1 MSKIYLSFLGTN
13 NYLPCTYEY
22 QNQRIENIRFVQ
34 EATIRLNCMNW
45 MKDDRV
51 VIFTTKRAFQL
62 NWKDNKEINK
72 KINGKINGENNP
84 EILREGLETRIK
96 KIQGD
101 FSYDQIHI
109 PDGRNEKEI
118 WEIFLSVFEV
128 IHEQD
133 EIIFDITHAFRS
145 IPLLAIVVLNYA
157 KIMKHAALDGIY
169 YGALEAL
176 GAIDDV
182 KKMPVERRIVPVLD
196 LSAFDQL
203 MEWSV
208 AADRFLEAGD
218 AARISE
224 IAKRTVSAILSST
237 KGRDKS
243 QYTIR
248 KLADNLEKFT
258 KILSTCRGREINTV
272 VERLKQNLEEC
283 DNLQFNNPLNSPLK
297 TVLGRIK
304 DQIYKFPGHFI
315 TDGIQ
320 AARWCMEHNLIQQ
333 SYTILQE
340 TLITYFVYKIGEDP
354 ENYQN
359 KNINRILANQAVNI
373 FINNRSKDKW
383 KKEAQE
389 NIPVVDKFLKF
400 YETQPELIKIYN
412 NLTGFRND
420 LNHSGQSDQCKSAHK
435 FSAKMP
441 VFLDKVEE
449 EIQL

>member
-1 MSKIYLSFLGTN
+1 MAKIFLSFLGTN
-13 NYLPCTYEY
+13 DYLPCTYEY
-22 QNQRIENIRFVQ
+22 QNKRIENIRFVQ
-34 EATIRLNCMNW
+34 EATIRLNCMDW
-45 MKDDRV
+45 MEDDRV
-51 VIFTTKRAFQL
+51 VIFTTSNAFKS
-62 NWKDNKEINK
+62 NWKDNK
-72 KINGKINGENNP
+72 KINPESNN
-84 EILREGLETRIK
+84 EILQEGLGTRIK
-96 KIQGD
+96 KICGN

-109 PDGRNEKEI
+109 PDGKNEKEI

-128 IHEQD
+128 INEQD

-157 KIMKHAALDGIY
+157 KIMKHATLNGIY

-176 GAIDDV
+176 GTISAV
-182 KKMPVERRIVPVLD
+182 KNMPVEKRIVPVLD
-196 LSAFDQL
+196 LAAFDQL

-208 AADRFLEAGD
+208 AADRFLESGD
-218 AARISE
+218 AAHISK
-224 IAKRTVSAILSST
+224 IAKRSVSVILAQT
-237 KGRDKS
+237 KGKDKS

-258 KILSTCRGREINTV
+258 KTLSTCRGREINLM
-272 VERLKQNLEEC
+272 VERLKQNLEDC
-283 DNLQFNNPLNSPLK
+283 DNLRFNNPLNSPLK
-297 TVLGRIK
+297 TVLDRIK

-340 TLITYFVYKIGEDP
+340 TLITYFVYKIGEDT

-359 KNINRILANQAVNI
+359 KNMNRTLANQAVNI
-373 FINNRSKDKW
+373 FIHKRPEEEW
-383 KKEAQE
+383 KKEACE
-389 NIPVVDKFLKF
+389 NIPIIEKFLKL

-420 LNHSGQSDQCKSAHK
+420 LNHSGQSDNYRQANK
-435 FSAKMP
+435 FSKAMP
-441 VFLDKVEE
+441 EFLKNVER
-449 EIQL
+449 EIHLFP